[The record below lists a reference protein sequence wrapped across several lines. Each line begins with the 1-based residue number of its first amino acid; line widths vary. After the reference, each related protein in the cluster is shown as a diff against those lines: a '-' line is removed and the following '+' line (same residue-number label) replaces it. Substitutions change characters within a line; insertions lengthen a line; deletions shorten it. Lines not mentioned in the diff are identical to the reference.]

1 MRNVN
6 ILKLK
11 ERRLIQLIRVYR
23 ISDKICFKR
32 KRFKIIVISL
42 LHIDFRSNL
51 LLVGT
56 FKLLKNTII

>member
-42 LHIDFRSNL
+42 LHIDFRCNL
-51 LLVGT
+51 LLVYRY
-56 FKLLKNTII
+56 L